1 MNDMNLYLL
10 TQTFADDYDTYDS
23 CVVVAETEEEAKTI
37 DPSKRNKPS
46 TEEIDREVTYSASWA
61 IKPSQVTAKF
71 IGVAADGL
79 ERRQVIC
86 ASFNAG

>member
-1 MNDMNLYLL
+1 MNLYLL
-10 TQTFADDYDTYDS
+10 TQTIADDYDTYDS
-23 CVVVAETEEEAKTI
+23 CVVVAEIEEEAKTI
-37 DPSKRNKPS
+37 DPSKRNKPL
-46 TEEIDREVTYSASWA
+46 TEESDREVTYFDSWA

>member
-1 MNDMNLYLL
+1 MNNMNLYLL
-10 TQTFADDYDTYDS
+10 TQTVADDYDTFDS

-37 DPSKRNKPS
+37 HPGNTKVLL
-46 TEEIDREVTYSASWA
+46 TEDCMREVGYEDSWA
-61 IKPSQVTAKF
+61 VRPSQVTAKVV
-71 IGVAADGL
+71 GVAADGL